1 MEWGRVGQME
11 GGRMGWVD
19 LGRGREGGRRQGE
32 GGVGGSDSL
41 ASVRLKEPP
50 VQRMILAQH
59 LGVGYFPGP

>member
-11 GGRMGWVD
+11 GARMGWVD
-19 LGRGREGGRRQGE
+19 LGRSREGGGRQGE